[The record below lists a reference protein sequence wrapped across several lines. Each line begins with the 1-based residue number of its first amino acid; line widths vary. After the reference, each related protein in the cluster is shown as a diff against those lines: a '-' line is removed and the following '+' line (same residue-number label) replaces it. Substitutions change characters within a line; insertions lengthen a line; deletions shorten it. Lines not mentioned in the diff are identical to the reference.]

1 MTWPPS
7 LRAQGAEQYHHA
19 MRVLTGTVVEGKV
32 VLDGASLPDGA
43 IVTVF
48 AEQPG
53 ETVRLP
59 AELQTEL
66 EAAIDEAGRE
76 EGISADELFE
86 QLEKY
91 R

>member
-1 MTWPPS
+1 M
-7 LRAQGAEQYHHA
+7 Q
-19 MRVLTGTVVEGKV
+19 VLTGTVVEGKV
-32 VLDGASLPDGA
+32 VLEGTSLPDGA
-43 IVTVF
+43 VVTIF

-59 AELQTEL
+59 PHLRAEL
-66 EAAIDEAGRE
+66 EAAIDEADRE
-76 EGISADELFE
+76 EEVTVEELFK

>member
-1 MTWPPS
+1 M
-7 LRAQGAEQYHHA
+7 Q
-19 MRVLTGTVVEGKV
+19 VLTGTVVEGKV

-43 IVTVF
+43 TVTVF

-59 AELQTEL
+59 PHLQAEL
-66 EAAIDEAGRE
+66 EAAIDEADRE
-76 EGISADELFE
+76 DGISGEELFE
-86 QLEKY
+86 QLKKY

>member
-1 MTWPPS
+1 M
-7 LRAQGAEQYHHA
+7 Q
-19 MRVLTGTVVEGKV
+19 VLSGTVVAGKV
-32 VLDGASLPDGA
+32 VLDKATLPDGA

-59 AELQTEL
+59 PHLQAELE
-66 EAAIDEAGRE
+66 EAIDEADHE
-76 EGISADELFE
+76 EGISPEELFE
-86 QLEKY
+86 QLKKY

>member
-1 MTWPPS
+1 M
-7 LRAQGAEQYHHA
+7 Q
-19 MRVLTGTVVEGKV
+19 VLTGTVVEGKV

-53 ETVRLP
+53 ELVRLP
-59 AELQTEL
+59 PLLQAEL
-66 EAAIDEAGRE
+66 EAAIDEADRE
-76 EGISADELFE
+76 EGISGEELFE
-86 QLEKY
+86 QLKKY